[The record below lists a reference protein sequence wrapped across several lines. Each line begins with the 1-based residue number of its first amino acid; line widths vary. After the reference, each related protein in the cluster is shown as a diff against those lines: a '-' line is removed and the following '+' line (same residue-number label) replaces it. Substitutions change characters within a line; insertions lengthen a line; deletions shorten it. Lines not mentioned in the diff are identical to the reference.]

1 VEGKIP
7 RERRGAAFFF
17 ADLLARCFV
26 RAMASPRGAR
36 RETRDERRR
45 GISLSGNGRLRNNLE
60 RSGSGEIFSDPR
72 DSR

>member
-45 GISLSGNGRLRNNLE
+45 GISLSGNGTLTK
-60 RSGSGEIFSDPR
+60 
-72 DSR
+72 